1 MFTAWRSTRILTR
14 AHDRR
19 VRTPLPH
26 LDLLRSAPKAEDVW
40 EIDDPATGITD
51 PAGQGLIL
59 VRTPDLS
66 WSSAI
71 NHGQWMR
78 DGLAGHGLHA
88 AHAVLARRAGP
99 APWRQ
104 RQDLVL
110 TVRLVRENDI
120 PWVATQDHTRI
131 VRGTPDAFEFYL
143 LLMQLGVELYPIC
156 GAKRPKNVIKPDSRA
171 LRRTLSKLEQ
181 IHERERMR
189 AHRQSEMGLATSG

>member
-1 MFTAWRSTRILTR
+1 MFGCMATKSNK
-14 AHDRR
+14 H
-19 VRTPLPH
+19 VSQGQHSPPPL
-26 LDLLRSAPKAEDVW
+26 LELLRCAPKTEDIWGV
-40 EIDDPATGITD
+40 DDPTTGIVD
-51 PAGQGLIL
+51 RDGQGLIL
-59 VRTPDLS
+59 VRTLDND
-66 WSSAI
+66 WRSAI

-99 APWRQ
+99 GRWRQ

-143 LLMQLGVELYPIC
+143 LLMDLGVELYPLY
-156 GAKRPKNVIKPDSRA
+156 GVKRPKNAIKPGSKA
-171 LRRTLSKLEQ
+171 LRRTLAKLE
-181 IHERERMR
+181 
-189 AHRQSEMGLATSG
+189 